1 LKTVGIDLGGTNI
14 KGGLVDENG
23 NITNQKSIK
32 TLIEEGKERVCS
44 RMIELINEVADGE
57 QVRVGIGSPGSID
70 RKNGI
75 VIYANNLMTLNG
87 VELVKTIEGATGFET
102 FLENDAKAAA
112 LGERWFG
119 SAKDSDDFIV
129 ITLGTG
135 VGGGAYTEGHLIVGG
150 HGYGGELGHMIV
162 DPSGPVCSCGN
173 RGCLET
179 FSSISGMRE
188 WVKVYE
194 MRYPESLIFKY
205 AAGEPVQAKNIFDA
219 YKEGDRMAELVVRKF
234 CWGLGIGIGSL
245 VNIFNPD
252 LIILT
257 GGISRAG
264 DVFLDEVK
272 QVAYEHTY
280 GSLMN
285 SYDIIVSDLKEK
297 GAILGAASVALER
310 TKNTI

>member
-32 TLIEEGKERVCS
+32 TLIEEGKENVCS
-44 RMIELINEVADGE
+44 RMIELIRDVADGE
-57 QVRVGIGSPGSID
+57 QVKVGIGSPGSID
-70 RKNGI
+70 RENGI
-75 VIYANNLMTLNG
+75 IIYANNLMTLNG
-87 VELVKTIEGATGFET
+87 VELVKEIESATGFET
-102 FLENDAKAAA
+102 FLENDAKAAGY
-112 LGERWFG
+112 GERWFG
-119 SAKDSDDFIV
+119 GAKGSDNFIV

-135 VGGGAYTEGHLIVGG
+135 VGGAAYTEGHMIVGG
-150 HGYGGELGHMIV
+150 HGHGGELGHMIV
-162 DPSGPVCSCGN
+162 DPSGPICSCGN
-173 RGCLET
+173 KGCLET

-188 WVKVYE
+188 WVKIFKS
-194 MRYPESLIFKY
+194 RYPESLVLKY
-205 AAGEPVQAKNIFDA
+205 AEGGPVQAKYIFDA

-252 LIILT
+252 IIILT

-272 QVAYEHTY
+272 QVAHEHTY
-280 GSLMN
+280 GSLVN

-310 TKNTI
+310 TK